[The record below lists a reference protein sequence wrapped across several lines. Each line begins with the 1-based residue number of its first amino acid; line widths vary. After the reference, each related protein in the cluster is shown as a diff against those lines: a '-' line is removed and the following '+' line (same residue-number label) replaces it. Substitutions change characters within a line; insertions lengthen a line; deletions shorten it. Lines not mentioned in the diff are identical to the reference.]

1 MRNLDKY
8 RYEYASHRVEELLP
22 LVTEDMPA
30 THPLAMELAIMS
42 DVIIAYEKK
51 HYPIGRPTTA
61 QIIQMSLEENG
72 LSQKDLAQKIGVS
85 PSRPGHCSGIVAGN
99 VIRPGESSVL
109 LRYRPCKILALAWL
123 FFNIYLRRLP
133 FRNCLG

>member
-42 DVIIAYEKK
+42 DVIIAY
-51 HYPIGRPTTA
+51 GRPTTA

-85 PSRPGHCSGIVAGN
+85 PSRVNDYVTGRAEPTLRVARLLCATLGIA
-99 VIRPGESSVL
+99 PAL
-109 LRYRPCKILALAWL
+109 L
-123 FFNIYLRRLP
+123 
-133 FRNCLG
+133 LGM

>member
-1 MRNLDKY
+1 MNRLRNLDKY

-85 PSRPGHCSGIVAGN
+85 PSRINDYVTGRAEPTLRVARLLCATLGIA
-99 VIRPGESSVL
+99 PAL
-109 LRYRPCKILALAWL
+109 L
-123 FFNIYLRRLP
+123 
-133 FRNCLG
+133 LGM

>member
-1 MRNLDKY
+1 MNRRIGNMKNLDKY

-85 PSRPGHCSGIVAGN
+85 PSRVNDYVTGRAEPTLRVARLLCATLGIA
-99 VIRPGESSVL
+99 PAL
-109 LRYRPCKILALAWL
+109 L
-123 FFNIYLRRLP
+123 
-133 FRNCLG
+133 LGM

>member
-1 MRNLDKY
+1 MKNLDKY

-85 PSRPGHCSGIVAGN
+85 PSRVNDYVTGRAEPTLRVARLLCATLGIA
-99 VIRPGESSVL
+99 PAL
-109 LRYRPCKILALAWL
+109 L
-123 FFNIYLRRLP
+123 
-133 FRNCLG
+133 LGM

>member
-51 HYPIGRPTTA
+51 HYPIGSRWRRTA
-61 QIIQMSLEENG
+61 FP
-72 LSQKDLAQKIGVS
+72 K
-85 PSRPGHCSGIVAGN
+85 RT
-99 VIRPGESSVL
+99 
-109 LRYRPCKILALAWL
+109 
-123 FFNIYLRRLP
+123 LRRK
-133 FRNCLG
+133 